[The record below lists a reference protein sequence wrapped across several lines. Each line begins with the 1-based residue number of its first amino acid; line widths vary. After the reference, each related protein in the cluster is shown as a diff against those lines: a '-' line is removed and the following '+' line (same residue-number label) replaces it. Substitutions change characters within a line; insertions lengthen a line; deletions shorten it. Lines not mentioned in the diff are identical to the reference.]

1 MSLNLDAVGMTWDAG
16 NTTWTSA
23 DTLLY
28 AVALGAGADDP
39 VDELEFTTEN
49 STAAEQQVLPTFAA
63 MLRGPVSGP
72 SSGDFPLSKV
82 LHAEQSVTLFGPLT
96 PSGTATVSGRL
107 AGIYDKDPNAFIVT
121 ESSIADA
128 ASGAPLAK
136 VTTTIFVRGE
146 GGFGGDSGPS
156 STWSRPDRDP
166 DHVVEYKTRPNQA
179 LLYRLT
185 GDRNPL
191 HSDPSLAAGVGYP
204 RPILHG
210 MCTWGF
216 SARALLHRVAD
227 SDPAAFGAFSARFS
241 SPVQPRDTLTDAIW
255 VNGETAA
262 FQTLVGDRVV
272 LDRGSFT
279 RSPA

>member
-1 MSLNLDAVGMTWDAG
+1 MSLNLEAVGMTWDAG
-16 NTTWTSA
+16 YTAWTSA

-49 STAAEQQVLPTFAA
+49 STAAEQKVLPTFAA
-63 MLRGPVSGP
+63 MLRGPVGGP
-72 SSGDFPLSKV
+72 SFGDFPLSKV
-82 LHAEQSVTLFGPLT
+82 LHAEQSVTLFGPLA
-96 PSGTATVSGRL
+96 PRGTASVSGRL
-107 AGIYDKDPNAFIVT
+107 VGIYDKDPNAFIVT

-128 ASGAPLAK
+128 ASGNPLAS
-136 VTTTIFVRGE
+136 VTTTIFVRSE
-146 GGFGGDSGPS
+146 GGFGGDRGLG
-156 STWSRPDRDP
+156 STWSRPERDP
-166 DHVVEYKTRPNQA
+166 DHLVEYKTRPNQA

-191 HSDPSLAAGVGYP
+191 HSDPSLAASAGYS

-216 SARALLHRVAD
+216 TARALLHRVAD
-227 SDPAAFGAFSARFS
+227 SDPAAFGSFAARFS
-241 SPVQPRDTLTDAIW
+241 SPVLPGDTLTIAIW
-255 VNGETAA
+255 VDSGKAA

-272 LDRGSFT
+272 LDHGTFT
-279 RSPA
+279 RRPA

>member
-1 MSLNLDAVGMTWDAG
+1 MSLNLDAVGMTWDTG

-23 DTLLY
+23 ETLLY
-28 AVALGAGADDP
+28 AVTLGAGADDP
-39 VDELEFTTEN
+39 ADELAFTTEN
-49 STAAEQQVLPTFAA
+49 STAAEQKVLPTFAA

-72 SSGDFPLSKV
+72 RFGDYPLSKV
-82 LHAEQSVTLFGPLT
+82 LHAEQSVTLFGPLA

-107 AGIYDKDPNAFIVT
+107 AAIHDKDPNAFIVT
-121 ESSIADA
+121 ESSVADA
-128 ASGAPLAK
+128 TSGTPLAK
-136 VTTTIFVRGE
+136 VTSTIFVRGE

-191 HSDPSLAAGVGYP
+191 HSDPSLAASAGYP

-216 SARALLHRVAD
+216 TARALLHRVAD
-227 SDPAAFGAFSARFS
+227 SDPAAFGSFGARFS
-241 SPVQPRDTLTDAIW
+241 SPVQPGDTLTIAIW
-255 VNGETAA
+255 VDGETAA

-272 LDRGSFT
+272 LDRGTFT
-279 RSPA
+279 RRAA